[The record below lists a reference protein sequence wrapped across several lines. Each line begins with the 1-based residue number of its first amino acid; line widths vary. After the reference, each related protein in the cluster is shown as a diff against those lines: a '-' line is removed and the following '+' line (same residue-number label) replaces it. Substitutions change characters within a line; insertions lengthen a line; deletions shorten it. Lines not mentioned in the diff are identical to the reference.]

1 MKSWQLQK
9 TGRENLHLV
18 DIPEPKPRPNEILVR
33 TTAVSLNF
41 RDKRSLRACI
51 RDHSISRPCRA
62 GS

>member
-51 RDHSISRPCRA
+51 RDHFVSRSYLA